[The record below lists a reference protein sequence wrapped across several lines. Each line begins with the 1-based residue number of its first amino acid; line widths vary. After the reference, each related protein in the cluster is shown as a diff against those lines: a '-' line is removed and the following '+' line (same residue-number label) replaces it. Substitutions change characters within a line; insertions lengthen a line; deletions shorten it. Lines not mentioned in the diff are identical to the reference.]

1 MFNRFNLSLKFGLIS
16 IAGCLTLGLA
26 LGVAA
31 SVQSSNA
38 ARASTQERLTAI
50 VQERQ
55 QALVDYMAQINDDL
69 ATTATNP
76 NTLAALAEFSD
87 SWTALGPNAGNR
99 LQRLYIEDNP
109 NPTGQKENLDRALD
123 DSRYSAAQRT
133 DATIL
138 GSANSCARV
147 VITTSSCSMQMGT
160 SSTQSSRNS
169 TTQRI

>member
-38 ARASTQERLTAI
+38 ARSSTQERLTAI
-50 VQERQ
+50 VEERE

-87 SWTALGPNAGNR
+87 S
-99 LQRLYIEDNP
+99 
-109 NPTGQKENLDRALD
+109 
-123 DSRYSAAQRT
+123 
-133 DATIL
+133 
-138 GSANSCARV
+138 
-147 VITTSSCSMQMGT
+147 
-160 SSTQSSRNS
+160 
-169 TTQRI
+169 